1 MIEAM
6 YHMLEKVGFV
16 HPLHPAITHIPMGM
30 VMGGFV
36 FVLLFVVVK
45 KIEFLTTAF
54 HCMCL
59 AFLGTFP
66 TILLGFT
73 DWQYRFDGA
82 WSLIIVLKMAFAL
95 ALVILILFAIKCNRE
110 DRDKPRKLLIIHG
123 LCLALAIGLGFMGGE
138 LLFG

>member
-6 YHMLEKVGFV
+6 YHTLEKVGFV
-16 HPLHPAITHIPMGM
+16 HPLHPAITHVPMGM

-36 FVLLFVVVK
+36 FVLLFVLLNK
-45 KIEFLTTAF
+45 TEFLTTAF

-66 TILLGFT
+66 TIMLGFT
-73 DWQYRFDGA
+73 DWQYRFDGE
-82 WSLIIVLKMAFAL
+82 WSLLIVLKMIFAL
-95 ALVILILFAIKCNRE
+95 TLVILILFAIKFNRE
-110 DRDKPRKLLIIHG
+110 DCDNPRKLLIIHG
-123 LCLALAIGLGFMGGE
+123 LCLFFAIGLGFMGGE